1 MSVKQF
7 VGIVASARIHENDTK
22 WFPKWIRRYA
32 SFLKASDDRPLLVS
46 KASILAFCRML
57 LAQQVPA
64 WQRIQGVRAV
74 EFYRTHVLKTLEPDF
89 LEIKQKLGAIAE
101 SERRGGDSSVDEKT
115 LIGVIPATDPPCVK
129 KMRAEMRLRH
139 YTLSTETTY
148 IGWVLR
154 FIEFVGSP
162 ELERFGAPEVR
173 AFLTELAVD
182 GNVVAGTQKQAF
194 CGLQFYY
201 EKVLGRDLEFIGA
214 IKAKDSSHLPL
225 VLSRQEVGRILK
237 TFAGRDLLLALLM
250 YGSGMRHKEVLRL
263 RVKDVHFD
271 TMQIT
276 VRDGKGMKD
285 RVTMLPKAAVPLFHD
300 QLKVVKKT
308 HEADLAMGGGNVFM
322 PFALAR
328 KYPNADREYCWQFVF
343 PSRQRSTD
351 PRSGEVRRHHI
362 HENLF
367 AQIMKRGRVA
377 AKVDQ
382 PATPHTFRH
391 SFATHLLEDGYD
403 IRTVQELLG
412 HEDVSTTMIYTHV
425 LNRPG
430 LNVRSPV
437 DAMS

>member
-139 YTLSTETTY
+139 YALSTETTY

-173 AFLTELAVD
+173 AFLTELALD

-194 CGLQFYY
+194 CGLEFYY

-250 YGSGMRHKEVLRL
+250 YGSGMRH
-263 RVKDVHFD
+263 
-271 TMQIT
+271 
-276 VRDGKGMKD
+276 G
-285 RVTMLPKAAVPLFHD
+285 PL
-300 QLKVVKKT
+300 T
-308 HEADLAMGGGNVFM
+308 
-322 PFALAR
+322 PAL
-328 KYPNADREYCWQFVF
+328 
-343 PSRQRSTD
+343 
-351 PRSGEVRRHHI
+351 
-362 HENLF
+362 
-367 AQIMKRGRVA
+367 
-377 AKVDQ
+377 
-382 PATPHTFRH
+382 
-391 SFATHLLEDGYD
+391 
-403 IRTVQELLG
+403 
-412 HEDVSTTMIYTHV
+412 
-425 LNRPG
+425 
-430 LNVRSPV
+430 SP
-437 DAMS
+437 